1 MTSDASWH
9 AMATQAVPAQ
19 WSCTVATD
27 LADVGEWND
36 ILLYRFLVLDAE
48 DPSLDPVEIVRALR
62 TEFMLQIAVFVF
74 GGSPEL
80 RDELR
85 LARADRFYER
95 DQVSEVLPQFFHQ
108 YRW

>member
-1 MTSDASWH
+1 MTSDPAWKAVVSQ
-9 AMATQAVPAQ
+9 MVPAE

-27 LADVGEWND
+27 LTEVGEWND

-48 DPSLDPVEIVRALR
+48 DSSFDPAEIVRALR

-74 GGSPEL
+74 GGSADL

-95 DQVSEVLPQFFHQ
+95 DQVATVLPQFFTQ